1 MDALVHV
8 PMDAHTLVR
17 RLVAIPVAVPAR
29 DLVVAVAA
37 MDVWV
42 PPVCFSNGDH

>member
-1 MDALVHV
+1 MGAQVHV
-8 PMDAHTLVR
+8 PVDAHTLAR
-17 RLVAIPVAVPAR
+17 RLVAILVAAPAR